1 MKDDGNERTGQ
12 RRPAGRNAL
21 YIQCLPGLFKTHSG
35 KAGRAGRADI
45 SGKTCPDHGTFSSV
59 IWRNKRK
66 FADWR
71 GERPAVGENENLN
84 CPAGCGLC
92 AEHRRA
98 TCCNPAGDHSAVQYE
113 LYLLFCGA
121 GRGAG
126 SVLRHGK
133 TLDRRSDGA
142 GKDTLQL
149 SGGEPT
155 VRDDLPEIVAYAK
168 QVGCKYVQLNSN
180 GLRPAEDEGVC
191 KASGGCGTFVLYLCS
206 LTAWTMPYMKNCAA
220 ARCWK

>member
-1 MKDDGNERTGQ
+1 MVMNVQDRGVLPEEMRYTYSVCPVCLKRIPAKREERDGQ
-12 RRPAGRNAL
+12 IYL
-21 YIQCLPGLFKTHSG
+21 V
-35 KAGRAGRADI
+35 
-45 SGKTCPDHGTFSSV
+45 KTCPEHGTFSSV

-98 TCCNPAGDHSAVQYE
+98 TCCT
-113 LYLLFCGA
+113 LLEITARCNMNCTFCFAEPDGTQDPSLDTVK
-121 GRGAG
+121 RWIDD
-126 SVLRHGK
+126 LTEPGK
-133 TLDRRSDGA
+133 TL
-142 GKDTLQL
+142 LQL

-168 QVGCKYVQLNSN
+168 QVGCKYV
-180 GLRPAEDEGVC
+180 
-191 KASGGCGTFVLYLCS
+191 
-206 LTAWTMPYMKNCAA
+206 
-220 ARCWK
+220 